1 MPSEEQGGEVLFK
14 QCRGT
19 QEKRTYGD
27 ATYVSSGALVS
38 WSLFGRAGRDPKR
51 KPLCGLTKLVA
62 SISHDLRLPLTA
74 ILCNAEFLA
83 ESGLSKDERN
93 EFYEEIRSAVDSM
106 NEMLSLPLKFSTKT
120 ESFQPK
126 FGDAVGAAERA
137 IALVAV
143 RKEFRNVSISHHHEG
158 SSLGWF
164 DFSRLERVIANL
176 VLNACE
182 AVSSESGRIV
192 ITTSVNNAC
201 IQIGVWDNGPG
212 VPVAIQHSP
221 FQFFVSYGK
230 AAGNGLG
237 LAIAK
242 QLVEDHHGEIFLD
255 QRCRSGTLFNVTI
268 PAVH

>member
-1 MPSEEQGGEVLFK
+1 MATQAMSHQALLFP
-14 QCRGT
+14 G
-19 QEKRTYGD
+19 
-27 ATYVSSGALVS
+27 VSLDE
-38 WSLFGRAGRDPKR
+38 RAAIPKR
-51 KPLCGLTKLVA
+51 KPLCGLTKIVA

-83 ESGLSKDERN
+83 ESDLSNDERN
-93 EFYEEIRSAVDSM
+93 EFYVEIRCAVDSM
-106 NEMLSLPLKFSTKT
+106 NEMLSLLLEFSKETD
-120 ESFQPK
+120 SFRPEIA
-126 FGDAVGAAERA
+126 DIVGAVKRA

-143 RKEFRNVSISHHHEG
+143 RKEFRRVSITHHHEG
-158 SSLGWF
+158 SSLGSY
-164 DFSRLERVIANL
+164 DPSRLQRVIANL

-192 ITTSVNNAC
+192 ITTSVNNTC
-201 IQIGVWDNGPG
+201 IQISVWDNGPG
-212 VPVAIQHSP
+212 VPVAIQHSL
-221 FQFFVSYGK
+221 FQPFVSYGK
-230 AAGNGLG
+230 ADGSGLG